1 MPEEMFKPKQFDSWD
16 KVPKDQKENF
26 KEKDGSFV
34 YEEALSKEEAEDKA
48 ERMKWRVDRGY
59 LENYTE
65 AEKEIDEYAKIEE
78 IMKKL
83 AKKFNINH
91 VSSHVQ
97 SQLSKLSKKFG
108 GLDNVKG
115 KRIIDLGCGSVSGT
129 VETDNFNELD
139 RQDGIE
145 PTRSFEPWLCRAL
158 VELGA
163 NPVGIDVGNLDG
175 EEFENY
181 RIDLSK
187 PGALDFLPDKSFD
200 GANMRLFLTS
210 PHLEQMANKK
220 KRDDIGKEMDR
231 QIKRL
236 LKDDGKL
243 IETDL
248 DLNYL

>member
-1 MPEEMFKPKQFDSWD
+1 MFKPKQFDSWD

-34 YEEALSKEEAEDKA
+34 YEEALSKKEAEDKA
-48 ERMKWRVDRGY
+48 ERMKWRVDRGNY
-59 LENYTE
+59 DYTE
-65 AEKEIDEYAKIEE
+65 AEKEINENDKIKE
-78 IMKKL
+78 IVNKL

-91 VSSHVQ
+91 VSSHVEG
-97 SQLSKLSKKFG
+97 QLSKVSKKFG

-115 KRIIDLGCGSVSGT
+115 KRILDLGCGSVSGT
-129 VETDNFNELD
+129 FETDNFNELD

-145 PTRSFEPWLCRAL
+145 PTRTFEPWLCRAL

-163 NPVGIDVGNLDG
+163 NPVGIDIGNLEG
-175 EEFENY
+175 EEFEHFQ
-181 RIDLSK
+181 IDLSK

-210 PHLEQMANKK
+210 PHLEQMTNKK
-220 KRDDIGKEMDR
+220 KRDDIGKEMDI
-231 QIKRL
+231 QMKRL

-248 DLNYL
+248 DHKYKLR